1 MSATS
6 RVTIQRDER
15 GQYTV
20 VDEETGITVEGASK
34 TDALETLT
42 ATLRRLDDLPERD
55 AADLPVDDGYNE
67 LSERVQARFEDRDI
81 TEEDIED
88 AIEWA
93 RRE

>member
-20 VDEETGITVEGASK
+20 MDEETGITAEGASK

-42 ATLRRLDDLPERD
+42 ATLRRLD
-55 AADLPVDDGYNE
+55 E
-67 LSERVQARFEDRDI
+67 LSERDTANLPADDGYDELSERIQTRFENRNI
-81 TEEDIED
+81 TDEDIED

>member
-34 TDALETLT
+34 ADALETLT
-42 ATLRRLDDLPERD
+42 ATLRHLDDLPERD
-55 AADLPVDDGYNE
+55 AADLPVDDGYDE

>member
-6 RVTIQRDER
+6 RVRIQRDER
-15 GQYTV
+15 GRCTV
-20 VDEETGITVEGASK
+20 VDEETGIIVEGESK

-42 ATLRRLDDLPERD
+42 ATLRHLDELPDRD
-55 AADLPVDDGYNE
+55 AADLPADDGYDE
-67 LSERVQARFEDRDI
+67 LSERVQARFEERDI

>member
-1 MSATS
+1 MSTTS
-6 RVTIQRDER
+6 RVRIQRDER
-15 GQYTV
+15 GWYTV

-34 TDALETLT
+34 PDALETLT
-42 ATLRRLDDLPERD
+42 ATLRRLDELPERD
-55 AADLPVDDGYNE
+55 TADLPADDGYDE

-81 TEEDIED
+81 TEGDIED